1 MKKTPSKTIGG
12 AMKAWMLLLVAVPIA
27 VLMMRSRAHSGQTV
41 APNELA
47 ELLKTKDGIQLIDVR
62 SPEEYAAGH
71 IDGGKLIPLPE
82 LASRITEINKDKP
95 VVFYCRSGHR
105 SGNALD
111 TVKDAGLQMPKH
123 LAGGILAWTSAG
135 LPTTK

>member
-1 MKKTPSKTIGG
+1 MKKTPSKAIGG
-12 AMKAWMLLLVAVPIA
+12 AMKTWMLLLVAVPIM
-27 VLMMRSRAHSGQTV
+27 VLMLRSRAHSGQTV
-41 APNELA
+41 EPSELA
-47 ELLKTKDGIQLIDVR
+47 DLLKARDGIQLIDVR

-71 IDGGKLIPLPE
+71 IDGGKLIPLPQ
-82 LASRITEINKDKP
+82 LASRITEIDKTKP

-111 TVKDAGLQMPKH
+111 TVKDAGLRTPRH
-123 LAGGILAWTSAG
+123 LAGGIQAWTSAG